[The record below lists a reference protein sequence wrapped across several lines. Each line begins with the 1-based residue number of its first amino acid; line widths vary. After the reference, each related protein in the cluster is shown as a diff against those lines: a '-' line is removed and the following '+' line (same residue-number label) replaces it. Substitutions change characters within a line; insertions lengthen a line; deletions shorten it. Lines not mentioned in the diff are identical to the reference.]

1 MKRPLNIITIVGA
14 RPQFIKSAIV
24 SKSFKK
30 CSNINEIII
39 HTGQHY
45 DFNMSDIFFN
55 ELKIENAKY
64 NLGIGGGSHGQNTG
78 RMIERIEDILIKIK
92 PKGVLVYG
100 DTDSTLAGA
109 LSAAKLNIPVFHVE
123 AGLRSYN
130 KIMPEEINR
139 VLTDH
144 VSDLL
149 FTPGSNATKTLMKE
163 GIEKTK
169 IFEVGDVMYD
179 LFIETNKNYNVL
191 NKYFTKKTNIDKNYL
206 LLTLHIQEN
215 VVDHLKLKRLF
226 KVLNKLKYE
235 IIWPI
240 HPRTRYAIKKNNI
253 SLPKNIK
260 TIPPVGY
267 YEMMN
272 LQKNAKIILTDS
284 GGVQKEAFFN
294 KVPCI
299 TLREETEWIELVE
312 AGVNKL
318 TGINNKKI
326 IDAFNSFNK
335 FIYPKKNQNLYGN
348 GKASQK
354 IVKIIKSFLELR

>member
-1 MKRPLNIITIVGA
+1 MKIPLNIITIVGA
-14 RPQFIKSAIV
+14 RPQFIKASIV
-24 SKSFKK
+24 SKAFKAHSDIK
-30 CSNINEIII
+30 EIIV

-45 DFNMSDIFFN
+45 DFNMSDVFFN
-55 ELKIENAKY
+55 EFKIDNVKY

-78 RMIERIEDILIKIK
+78 RMIERVEDILIKEK
-92 PKGVLVYG
+92 PNGVLVYG

-109 LSAAKLNIPVFHVE
+109 LSAAKLNMPVFHVE

-130 KIMPEEINR
+130 KRMPEEINR

-144 VSDLL
+144 SSDLL
-149 FTPGSNATKTLMKE
+149 FTPCSNATKTLLKE

-179 LFIETNKNYNVL
+179 LFLEAKKNYKL
-191 NKYFTKKTNIDKNYL
+191 FKKHSTAQTNIKNNYI
-206 LLTLHIQEN
+206 LLTLHRQEN
-215 VVDHLKLKRLF
+215 VDDYLKLKELF

-240 HPRTRYAIKKNNI
+240 HPRTNSIISNNNI
-253 SLPKNIK
+253 TLPKNVK
-260 TIPPVGY
+260 TISPVGY
-267 YEMMN
+267 YGMMN

-299 TLREETEWIELVE
+299 TLRKETEWVELVE
-312 AGVNKL
+312 AGVNIL
-318 TGINNKKI
+318 TGIDKRKI
-326 IDAFNSFNK
+326 FDALNSFNE
-335 FIYPKKNQNLYGN
+335 FSFPQKNQNFYGN
-348 GKASQK
+348 GKASQN
-354 IVKIIKSFLELR
+354 IAKIIKSFLELR